1 MGGSKEDFILDYEF
15 AHRIWKRIRSSAR
28 LKWPD
33 DERLQYAVNPTSY
46 TGDEKYYRDG
56 TWDDDRSENDWMRD
70 RGPFGPKFTGSP
82 VVAFAEEN
90 VREVL
95 IAGTSYTTLG
105 SWYTFEMREELD
117 GAANMNPLRVP
128 VPRSMRDEVR
138 QWAKR
143 NGGEV
148 TREKG
153 VEFKERYAEA
163 FDADEARLRAGDLWD
178 IHVRFGTVTTT
189 EQAWELFEQATDYAE
204 RGVRQV
210 S

>member
-1 MGGSKEDFILDYEF
+1 MGGSQDDFILDYEF

-33 DERLQYAVNPTSY
+33 DERLQYVINPSSI
-46 TGDEKYYRDG
+46 TGEEKYYRDG
-56 TWDDDRSENDWMRD
+56 TWDDSNDDNDWMRQ
-70 RGPFGPKFTGSP
+70 RGVGGLSFRESP
-82 VVAFAEEN
+82 IVAFVQNN
-90 VREVL
+90 VKGVL

-105 SWYTFEMREELD
+105 SWYTFEMREAED
-117 GAANMNPLRVP
+117 EAANMNPLRVP
-128 VPRSMRDEVR
+128 VPRSMRDEVKT
-138 QWAKR
+138 WAKR

-163 FDADEARLRAGDLWD
+163 FDGDEARLRAGDLWD
-178 IHVRFGTVTTT
+178 IHVRFETVTTE
-189 EQAWELFEQATDYAE
+189 EQAWQLFDQATDYAE

-210 S
+210 M